1 MWGTRP
7 SFSET
12 FLNEKFV
19 ECRVG
24 AMQFHRAFW
33 VLTFGLSCL
42 GHAAAVVITSKT
54 VDGKRVECMHTGLG
68 SDISDCGV
76 RSYSYT
82 YVFVGSITAITPAT
96 ENEKKIRI
104 VPEEVFSGKPG
115 RSVTVVTSQGL
126 CLPRLTVGDRWLF
139 YLRKVDGKQIIL
151 DYYGNDSR
159 PVADAQDEI
168 AILRRLVTIGDFGI
182 LRGLVWRDQKV
193 VPNAHVI
200 AVRRSDGMRFV
211 VTANAQGRYEFQPL
225 PPGSYSVSAIG
236 LGRPAEIDLNPGI
249 CWDLTLSTVRR

>member
-82 YVFVGSITAITPAT
+82 YVFGGSITAITPAT

-139 YLRKVDGKQIIL
+139 YLRKVDGKQI
-151 DYYGNDSR
+151 
-159 PVADAQDEI
+159 
-168 AILRRLVTIGDFGI
+168 ILRRLVTIGDFGI